1 MEART
6 GRGDLKASE
15 MKTAQS
21 RPVAVNRTEPDRSDR
36 RFIILARI
44 LLALSMVMTL
54 VGVVGVAVG
63 SAIGVPVNLKFNV
76 MEAIFGM
83 SQVILPGIVGL
94 FIVSR
99 YPRHTVGWLL
109 LLLSLS
115 FAQFGFLA
123 IFGGI
128 VAYQLT
134 YASNPVIVFLAWT
147 ERWLWLAA
155 PIIPLIIIPLYF
167 PDGRL
172 LSRRWRFAAVA
183 AILGLFV
190 GMASYAIDSDAVE
203 IAANFSVPNPYQFGV
218 EPALADVL
226 WQYVATPL
234 LMVGFSC
241 AFASVILRYRRAQGV
256 ERAQMKWVLYVI
268 VLSMG
273 LNSVGNFLASISSV
287 LRAVYAKIADPLVQI
302 ETIAL
307 PITIGIAIL
316 RYRLYDI
323 DIIIRKTLIFAVL
336 TSILSAVYFGSVLL
350 AQQMFRTVTGGT
362 PELVI
367 VISTLLIAAL
377 FNPLRRGVQD
387 VVDRRFYRR
396 KYNAARTLAAFGAV
410 LRDETDLNQLSR
422 HLVQV
427 VDQTMHPAHL
437 SLWLKSP
444 SGDVHGRG

>member
-1 MEART
+1 
-6 GRGDLKASE
+6 
-15 MKTAQS
+15 
-21 RPVAVNRTEPDRSDR
+21 
-36 RFIILARI
+36 
-44 LLALSMVMTL
+44 
-54 VGVVGVAVG
+54 
-63 SAIGVPVNLKFNV
+63 
-76 MEAIFGM
+76 
-83 SQVILPGIVGL
+83 
-94 FIVSR
+94 
-99 YPRHTVGWLL
+99 
-109 LLLSLS
+109 
-115 FAQFGFLA
+115 
-123 IFGGI
+123 
-128 VAYQLT
+128 
-134 YASNPVIVFLAWT
+134 VIVFLAWT
-147 ERWLWLAA
+147 ERWVWLAA

-190 GMASYAIDSDAVE
+190 AMASYAIDSDPIE
-203 IAANFSVPNPYQFGV
+203 MAATLSVPNPYQFGAAA
-218 EPALADVL
+218 ALADFL
-226 WQYVATPL
+226 WQYVAVPL
-234 LMVGFSC
+234 LWVGFFC
-241 AFASVILRYRRAQGV
+241 ALASVILRYRRAQGV

-273 LNSVGNFLASISSV
+273 LSFLGNFLGSISPV

-307 PITIGIAIL
+307 PITIGMAIL

-323 DIIIRKTLIFAVL
+323 DIIIRKTLTFAVL

-396 KYNAARTLAAFGAV
+396 KYDTARTLAAFSNV
-410 LRDETDLNQLSR
+410 LREQTDLNQLSR

-427 VDQTMHPAHL
+427 VDQTMHPAHI

-444 SGDVHGRG
+444 SGHVHGRGEHLS